1 MGRFLK
7 KMLGMI
13 LVFAESLETSALK
26 KKLAKQIKSNEE
38 LEEYKKLLEADIEH
52 LRAEL
57 NASFSDRDNSEQQ
70 LRSELASCKRDRD
83 THLENNRAL
92 LEKQDRLEL
101 DLAKANATI
110 EIRQQEK
117 VLMVEL
123 VKFHREEVRAAI
135 MRAADSYGD
144 NQRSR
149 QSTE

>member
-1 MGRFLK
+1 MGLFLK
-7 KMLGMI
+7 RILGMI
-13 LVFAESLETSALK
+13 WVFAESLETSALK
-26 KKLAKQIKSNEE
+26 KKLAKQAKIIEE
-38 LEEYKKLLEADIEH
+38 NEEYKKLLEADIEH
-52 LRAEL
+52 LRSEL
-57 NASFSDRDNSEQQ
+57 NTSFSDRETSEQS
-70 LRSELASCKRDRD
+70 LRYEAVNYKRERD

-92 LEKQDRLEL
+92 REKQERLEL

-144 NQRSR
+144 NQRPQRPS
-149 QSTE
+149 E